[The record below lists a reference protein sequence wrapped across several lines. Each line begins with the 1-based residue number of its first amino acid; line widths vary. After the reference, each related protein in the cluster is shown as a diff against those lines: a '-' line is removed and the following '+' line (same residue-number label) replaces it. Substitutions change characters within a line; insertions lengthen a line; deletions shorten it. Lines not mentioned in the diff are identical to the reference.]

1 MPNESFAMKLDLF
14 PESYNG
20 GMSVQ
25 QVHDMLK
32 KVTALNPEDSILMI
46 QDGEL
51 KVVKIGV
58 LQEALGGGGGG
69 GSIVD
74 NNTYLTIKDE

>member
-1 MPNESFAMKLDLF
+1 MPNKGFEMKLDLF

-25 QVHDMLK
+25 QVNDMLK
-32 KVTALNPEDSILMI
+32 KATILDAEDSILMI

-51 KVVKIGV
+51 KVVKVGV
-58 LQEALGGGGGG
+58 LQEAIGGGGGG
-69 GSIVD
+69 GSVVD